1 MEKVGDATLRLVS
14 VLLLLASSLAFLL
27 VAERAVAALWQWY
40 MFQGCPTNGIITLSL
55 RTAVIFTVTMAALLV
70 SLQFV
75 TRVSKHRSETPGYRL
90 AKFATLISTGAF
102 ALYWLVALSP
112 LNEWRNW

>member
-1 MEKVGDATLRLVS
+1 MVKAGDATLRLVS
-14 VLLLLASSLAFLL
+14 VLLLFASSLAFLL

-40 MFQGCPTNGIITLSL
+40 MFQGYPTNGIITLSL
-55 RTAVIFTVTMAALLV
+55 RTAATFTVTMATLLV
-70 SLQFV
+70 SSQFV
-75 TRVSKHRSETPGYRL
+75 TRVSKRRSEAPGYRL
-90 AKFATLISTGAF
+90 ARFATLISAGAF